1 MQKAAFKVKLSIK
14 AEFKLNL
21 FISKLNLVS
30 KFSKQP
36 YNMTLQKCLDFLT
49 K

>member
-21 FISKLNLVS
+21 FLFDSKIN
-30 KFSKQP
+30 FSK
-36 YNMTLQKCLDFLT
+36 
-49 K
+49 